1 MLRNLEGIEDVI
13 ARVNNQTDTKFV
25 LAMAGGGSEAISTWM
40 TQPGASKSV
49 LSIHM
54 PYSDNAI
61 IDYLGTRPERF
72 CSHEAARLFAMKA
85 FGEARALG
93 GNMGVGTVCALAT
106 DREKKGPHR
115 FYVAVQQ
122 ADLSIC
128 REVVLEKGARSRVGE
143 EIVVAR
149 DIVGM
154 IAQATGIR
162 YDLCDMPCSLSPE
175 ERQNVNV
182 FRAHALQG
190 WQDVM
195 LGNKPYYAHGEFC
208 VEPGEEW
215 TMFPGSFNPYHE
227 GHLKIRAVAEDVL
240 QQFCCFELSLRN
252 ADKPPLDYLEINKRL
267 HALPDDSVLLTNAAT
282 FVEKAELFPNV
293 TFAVGM
299 DTLARISNGDFYTPL
314 YSIHP
319 EEAWAWAVGKLQINN
334 AKFLVF
340 ARRNED
346 GSILSLDNPGNR
358 RIPDNLRAL
367 CTQVPPD
374 TFCMDVSSSQI
385 RDTEGFDL
393 PNSCSRDSLLAVMA
407 GFAQEIGQTS
417 VDVDEVCQKGGFVKD
432 NQFWYW
438 VGRLRDNGYI
448 VTSNNYE
455 KPTALCLALEHA
467 AGEDIR

>member
-1 MLRNLEGIEDVI
+1 MPRNLEGIEGVI
-13 ARVNNQTDTKFV
+13 ARVNKTHTKFV
-25 LAMAGGGSEAISTWM
+25 LSLAGGGSLAVSTWM

-49 LSIHM
+49 LSINM
-54 PYSDNAI
+54 PYADMAI
-61 IDYLGTRPERF
+61 TDYLGTRPERF

-85 FGEARALG
+85 FEEARALG
-93 GNMGVGTVCALAT
+93 GNMGVGAVCALAT
-106 DREKKGPHR
+106 DREKKGSHR
-115 FYVAVQQ
+115 FYIAIQQ
-122 ADLSIC
+122 ADYSIC
-128 REVVLEKGARSRVGE
+128 REVILTKGDRSRAVE
-143 EIVVAR
+143 ETVVAR
-149 DIVGM
+149 DIIGM
-154 IAQATGIR
+154 IACATGIR
-162 YDLCDMPCSLSPE
+162 YGLDEIPCPLSE
-175 ERQNVNV
+175 AERQNVKV
-182 FRAHALQG
+182 FRAHAPQG

-195 LGNKPYYAHGEFC
+195 LGNKPFQEHGGFC

-215 TMFPGSFNPYHE
+215 TMFPGSFNPCHE

-299 DTLARISNGDFYTPL
+299 DTLARIGNGDFYTSL
-314 YSIHP
+314 YPAYP
-319 EEAWAWAVGKLQINN
+319 EEAWAWAIGKLQISN

-358 RIPDNLRAL
+358 RIPDTLREL

-393 PNSCSRDSLLAVMA
+393 PNSCSRDSLLAVMV

-417 VDVDEVCQKGGFVKD
+417 VEVDEVCEKGGFVKD
-432 NQFWYW
+432 DQFWYW
-438 VGRLRDNGYI
+438 VGRFRDNGYI
-448 VTSNNYE
+448 VTANNYE
-455 KPTALCLALEHA
+455 KPTALCLAPEHA
-467 AGEDIR
+467 AGEDIH